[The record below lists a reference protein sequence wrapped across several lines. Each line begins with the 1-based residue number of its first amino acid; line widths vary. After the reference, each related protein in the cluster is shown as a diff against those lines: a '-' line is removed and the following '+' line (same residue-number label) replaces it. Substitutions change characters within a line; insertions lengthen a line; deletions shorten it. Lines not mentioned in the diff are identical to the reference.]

1 VVEFLPSVDIL
12 DDDVHV
18 EAIAGEEAMEVETEV
33 GLEPF
38 DRVIE
43 VAFGPRRC
51 VIT

>member
-1 VVEFLPSVDIL
+1 
-12 DDDVHV
+12 
-18 EAIAGEEAMEVETEV
+18 VETEV